1 MIPSPEATAL
11 VRHAAG
17 RAEVTINR
25 VSGALALLGSSM
37 GEHTLP
43 LDPDA
48 VAFWHSITLWL
59 LDVLEEE
66 ANNLDQ
72 SLRHDELR
80 VAARQERAI

>member
-37 GEHTLP
+37 GEHTRP
-43 LDPDA
+43 VDPDTI
-48 VAFWHSITLWL
+48 AFWHGVTLWL
-59 LDVLEEE
+59 LDALEEE

-72 SLRHDELR
+72 CLRHDELKA
-80 VAARQERAI
+80 AARQERAI